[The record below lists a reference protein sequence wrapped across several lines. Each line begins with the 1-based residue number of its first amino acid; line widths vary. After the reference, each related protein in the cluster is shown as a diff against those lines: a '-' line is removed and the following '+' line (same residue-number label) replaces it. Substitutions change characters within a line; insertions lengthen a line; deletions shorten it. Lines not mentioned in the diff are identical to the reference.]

1 MENTFESQDADRD
14 DSMPRDCDEIE
25 AFELNSALSGLV
37 ILGDDLYLR
46 MQASNVSIVDKW
58 LMSLEKKVRIA
69 RFVDDEKDYESE
81 LFLGALSQMW
91 LFAIY
96 ELLRTWRERARD
108 IQKWA
113 ANGGL
118 GLKIAALEKDEGF
131 PHLSREAF
139 ADLLKRAV
147 ADPAILHAIEDD
159 LARTHILFILFRR
172 LEFLRIALAKHQVS
186 GNERQLAYAPGVG
199 RVDIWTGSMSFE
211 LNKGRLSLGELKR
224 RDVADQLRSIA
235 TGRTVPSKEEIESFD
250 AFMKLSPTDD
260 PFEQVATAQTVW
272 GINPGR

>member
-1 MENTFESQDADRD
+1 
-14 DSMPRDCDEIE
+14 MPRDCDEIE

-69 RFVDDEKDYESE
+69 RFVEDEKDYESE

-91 LFAIY
+91 LFAMY
-96 ELLRTWRERARD
+96 ELLRTWRERAGE

-118 GLKIAALEKDEGF
+118 GPKIAALEKDEGF
-131 PHLSREAF
+131 PHLGRAAL

-147 ADPAILHAIEDD
+147 ADPAILPAIEDD
-159 LARTHILFILFRR
+159 LARTHILFRR
-172 LEFLRIALAKHQVS
+172 LEFLRIALAPNLRETKAACLCARRRPRRHVDQEHVVRTEQV
-186 GNERQLAYAPGVG
+186 LANLSVG
-199 RVDIWTGSMSFE
+199 TLRINCG
-211 LNKGRLSLGELKR
+211 LSPR
-224 RDVADQLRSIA
+224 
-235 TGRTVPSKEEIESFD
+235 TGRCPQRKRLEI
-250 AFMKLSPTDD
+250 LT
-260 PFEQVATAQTVW
+260 
-272 GINPGR
+272 RL